1 MCGTVHLP
9 YGIRWGGHQRLQP
22 PDYFILGPVVVEEI
36 WIKPEAD
43 TRLGVLDGVGILGHG
58 PHIRVA
64 SDAPDCSCHRLS
76 GRQADTHPV

>member
-9 YGIRWGGHQRLQP
+9 YGIRWGCPQRLQT
-22 PDYFILGPVVVEEI
+22 PDYLILGPVVFDELRIE
-36 WIKPEAD
+36 PETDAG
-43 TRLGVLDGVGILGHG
+43 LGVLDGVGILGHG

-64 SDAPDCSCHRLS
+64 IDAPDRSCHRLL